1 MTAEAVSY
9 TIHHLPEEDRP
20 RERLL
25 KQGPDAISSSELI
38 AIILGSGMKG
48 KSVLQLS
55 QELIMHFG
63 SLERL
68 ASATIEEMCEI
79 KGLGKVKAVQL
90 KAAFTLG
97 LRASKQQEESNPPVK
112 TPSQVF
118 LLLKD
123 QLANEKRE
131 IFIVLMQ
138 DIKGYLISYET
149 VSIGTMSNVLVH
161 PREIFYP
168 AIRHKA
174 WSIIVAHNHPSGDPT
189 PSVEDFEL
197 TEILIKAGKVMKIP
211 VRDHIIIGQNKYI
224 SLREHGLN
232 F

>member
-1 MTAEAVSY
+1 MHMSY
-9 TIHHLPEEDRP
+9 TIHQLPQADRP

-25 KQGPDAISSSELI
+25 KQGPQAVSSAELI

-63 SLERL
+63 GLDKL
-68 ASATIEEMCEI
+68 ADATIEEMCEI

-97 LRASKQQEESNPPVK
+97 VKAARNNEELRVQIKHPKQVYH
-112 TPSQVF
+112 
-118 LLLKD
+118 LLKE
-123 QLANEKRE
+123 QLAEEKRE
-131 IFIVLMQ
+131 IFIVIMQ
-138 DIKGYLISYET
+138 DIKGYLISYEM
-149 VSIGTMSNVLVH
+149 VSVGTLANVLVH

-174 WSIIVAHNHPSGDPT
+174 SSIVLAHNHPSGDPS
-189 PSVEDFEL
+189 PSKEDMQL
-197 TEILIKAGKVMKIP
+197 TDDLIAAGRMMGIP
-211 VRDHIIIGQNKYI
+211 VQDHVIIGKSGYI
-224 SLREHGLN
+224 SLREQGTI